1 MADIWI
7 IIVPIFCLALLVLL
21 YFLHKQHISTNGESL
36 ADTNTKADRKGDTIG
51 TTSPLKPQEPQRPI
65 KAERKNRR
73 KSRDPAQSP
82 EARSEARRQK
92 QLGHEEEEAEGGEGH
107 HYGGTFIEEFDKRD
121 ARRKQLKKENEEKL
135 KSLLN
140 WKSPFSDGIA
150 PKNYSDT
157 DKYKR
162 VSFVDRDLP
171 RIKKERAASQC
182 RAEPRQEEFFKLKE
196 NPTAQSKAKEKP
208 SPSPAG
214 QEVRKI
220 INFVAISSRQ
230 VVEGY
235 KPRNKLKLS
244 TAGPGSETIKQPE
257 RVERKRRVPT
267 PTPRKKVKL
276 NSPEVLECSDHV
288 EDVVADIEVDAGEEA
303 RATVKVADTDRLSSA
318 AVVLTDTSFN
328 LEKEPP
334 RPSSLEFTP
343 CRRNFITDKLF
354 AGNIYVGEAS
364 KGEEQDL
371 KETKE
376 EEEGREE
383 KFSSWRERYQ
393 RKMGC

>member
-1 MADIWI
+1 M
-7 IIVPIFCLALLVLL
+7 
-21 YFLHKQHISTNGESL
+21 
-36 ADTNTKADRKGDTIG
+36 
-51 TTSPLKPQEPQRPI
+51 
-65 KAERKNRR
+65 
-73 KSRDPAQSP
+73 
-82 EARSEARRQK
+82 
-92 QLGHEEEEAEGGEGH
+92 
-107 HYGGTFIEEFDKRD
+107 
-121 ARRKQLKKENEEKL
+121 
-135 KSLLN
+135 
-140 WKSPFSDGIA
+140 
-150 PKNYSDT
+150 
-157 DKYKR
+157 
-162 VSFVDRDLP
+162 
-171 RIKKERAASQC
+171 
-182 RAEPRQEEFFKLKE
+182 
-196 NPTAQSKAKEKP
+196 
-208 SPSPAG
+208 
-214 QEVRKI
+214 
-220 INFVAISSRQ
+220 
-230 VVEGY
+230 EGY

-303 RATVKVADTDRLSSA
+303 RATVMVADTDRLSSA

-343 CRRNFITDKLF
+343 CRRNLITDKLF

-393 RKMGC
+393 RKMSC